1 MLDKAL
7 PFIRVVSS
15 WTGTLLSPDEDVSGE
30 PIPFSEQPFWH
41 EVFTLFD
48 HLKLCIVNELNLL
61 IHAVLIALTDNGNDK
76 IHEYN
81 VAYDQNEE
89 PEEPC
94 QDLEVSSAL
103 NDWRGV
109 VVTDGL
115 AQYNDEICSIFDSE
129 VIISRFLDY
138 DLGHD
143 CETSNHE
150 KEEKEK
156 DKELLEYND
165 QHSYQEADFSP
176 DSYQKTK
183 LDEAEDHNK

>member
-1 MLDKAL
+1 
-7 PFIRVVSS
+7 
-15 WTGTLLSPDEDVSGE
+15 LLSPDEDVSGE

-103 NDWRGV
+103 ND
-109 VVTDGL
+109 
-115 AQYNDEICSIFDSE
+115 
-129 VIISRFLDY
+129 
-138 DLGHD
+138 
-143 CETSNHE
+143 
-150 KEEKEK
+150 
-156 DKELLEYND
+156 
-165 QHSYQEADFSP
+165 
-176 DSYQKTK
+176 
-183 LDEAEDHNK
+183 